1 MRKLS
6 NVYKTDNGTYRARKY
21 VNGVRIS
28 KNFMT
33 IKAAKAWLMSLN

>member
-1 MRKLS
+1 MKKTT
-6 NVYKTDNGTYRARKY
+6 NIYKTGNGTYRARKY
-21 VNGVRIS
+21 VDGVRIS

>member
-1 MRKLS
+1 MRKVS

-28 KNFMT
+28 RNFMT
-33 IKAAKAWLMSLN
+33 IKAAKAWLMSFN

>member
-1 MRKLS
+1 MKKTA
-6 NVYKTDNGTYRARKY
+6 NIYKTENGTYRARKHM
-21 VNGVRIS
+21 NGMRIS